1 MDMLDTVIISGVMTG
16 LIYSLIALGF
26 VLIFKASHVFNLAQG
41 EFLLFGACI
50 GWVFASLLNLNI
62 WLTLA
67 LTVLCSG
74 ILGFLIEYVLIQPLI
89 SQPLFASIMLTL
101 ALSMTLKG
109 ILIGIW
115 WAPPYGYPSS
125 SFLEFKLPQ
134 QLSSTLISPLM
145 REASIIALVL
155 IVVFLLFFNFTRVGL
170 SMRAVAEDYQVAQAL
185 GINVRRIITLTW
197 IIAAI
202 VAGIGGLLLGR
213 VLTVSGELS
222 TLGLVVL
229 PVALL
234 GGLDSIFGCIVGG
247 IIIGI
252 AENVAA
258 IYLDPLLPRGG
269 GLRIVFP
276 YVIMLCILVIRPEGL
291 FGLKR
296 IERI

>member
-1 MDMLDTVIISGVMTG
+1 MLDSVIISGVTTG
-16 LIYSLIALGF
+16 LIYALIALGF
-26 VLIFKASHVFNLAQG
+26 VLIFKASRVFNLAQG
-41 EFLLFGACI
+41 ELLLFGACI
-50 GWVFASLLNLNI
+50 GWTFAALLNLNI
-62 WLTLA
+62 WAALILTA
-67 LTVLCSG
+67 LCSG
-74 ILGFLIEYVLIQPLI
+74 ILGFLIEYFLIQPLI
-89 SQPLFASIMLTL
+89 SQPPAASIMLTL
-101 ALSMTLKG
+101 ALAMALKG

-125 SFLEFKLPQ
+125 SLLSVDMLPKFGGAMVSPQMLEAAL
-134 QLSSTLISPLM
+134 
-145 REASIIALVL
+145 IALVL
-155 IVVFLLFFNFTRVGL
+155 IVIFLLFFNFTRIGL
-170 SMRAVAEDYQVAQAL
+170 SMRAVAEDHQVAQAL
-185 GINVRRIITLTW
+185 GINVRKIYTLTW
-197 IIAAI
+197 VIAAV

-276 YVIMLCILVIRPEGL
+276 YIIMLVILVIRPEGL